1 MYFIQTDMKDCRI
14 NLRLSERRMK
24 KLKEVAEDTERTI
37 TQMFEEF
44 IDNLPNKKTSTESTK

>member
-1 MYFIQTDMKDCRI
+1 MYFIQTLMKDCRI

-24 KLKEVAEDTERTI
+24 KLKEAAEDTERTI

-44 IDNLPNKKTSTESTK
+44 IDKLPTRQSSTESTK

>member
-1 MYFIQTDMKDCRI
+1 MKDCRI